1 MSFNGFPRKTLTF
14 LKDLKINNDR
24 DWFAEHRSDY
34 EQYYIAPALALIEAL
49 APVTETLDPPHR
61 AEARLNGSLRRIHR
75 DTRFS
80 NDKTPYQ
87 TRIHLVFWTGDHPN
101 RSAGIHLVF
110 ADDHFGYGAGH
121 WAFEKDAMERYRSAV
136 MDKAKRTELEKA
148 AARAKSVGCILN
160 EPEFARI
167 PRGYNADAASAEWLR
182 RKGIVARTHEAKG
195 HDKRLFTSNA
205 VGYLSGLMTALAP
218 VNRWICKHL
227 ETGSAEPG
235 N

>member
-1 MSFNGFPRKTLTF
+1 MSFNGFPGQTLTF

-34 EQYYIAPALALIEAL
+34 EHHYIAPALALIEAL
-49 APVTETLDPPHR
+49 APLTEALVPPHK

-87 TRIHLVFWTGDHPN
+87 TRIHLVF
-101 RSAGIHLVF
+101 

-121 WAFEKDAMERYRSAV
+121 WAFEKQALERYRSVV
-136 MDKAKRTELEKA
+136 MDKAKRAELEKA
-148 AARAKSVGCILN
+148 AARAKSVGCTLGV
-160 EPEFARI
+160 PELARI
-167 PRGYNADAASAEWLR
+167 PRGFDAEDGSAEWLR

-195 HDKRLFTSNA
+195 HDKRLFNGNA
-205 VGYLSGLMTALAP
+205 VDYLSGLMTALAP
-218 VNRWICKHL
+218 VDRWICKHV
-227 ETGSAEPG
+227 ETGHAESG